1 MLEAAVKV
9 VIEEEEDA
17 AEAAVIVE
25 IAMEIALVAAVIAA
39 QFLNA
44 EAAAAAD
51 SLPDGIE
58 ICQIDGSTICIR
70 EADRAL
76 VATN

>member
-1 MLEAAVKV
+1 MCVFKAV
-9 VIEEEEDA
+9 
-17 AEAAVIVE
+17 AAVIVE

-51 SLPDGIE
+51 SLPDG
-58 ICQIDGSTICIR
+58 
-70 EADRAL
+70 
-76 VATN
+76 

>member
-51 SLPDGIE
+51 SLPDG
-58 ICQIDGSTICIR
+58 